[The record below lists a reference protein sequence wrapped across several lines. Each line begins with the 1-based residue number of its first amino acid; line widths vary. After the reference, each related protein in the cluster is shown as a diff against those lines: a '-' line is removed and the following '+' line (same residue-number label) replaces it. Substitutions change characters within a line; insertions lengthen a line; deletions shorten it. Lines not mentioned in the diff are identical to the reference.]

1 MTNLLWVAAGG
12 AAGAAL
18 RYLVSLQMVTLS
30 GDKFPWAT
38 LTVNLAGCLLIGM
51 AWSLTL
57 HKTASEGVLLFL
69 MVGLIGSFTTFST
82 YGLEGIQLI
91 QSGKLMLGFAYVM
104 LSNVAGLLL
113 VIIGKSMLDRYF
125 VAMVG

>member
-12 AAGAAL
+12 AVGAAL

-38 LTVNLAGCLLIGM
+38 LTVNLTGCLLIGM

-57 HKTASEGVLLFL
+57 NKTASEGVLLFL

-91 QSGKLMLGFAYVM
+91 QSGKLMEGFIYVL
-104 LSNVAGLLL
+104 LSNVAGLFL
-113 VIIGKSMLDRYF
+113 VIIGKSMFDRVF
-125 VAMVG
+125 MATGG

>member
-1 MTNLLWVAAGG
+1 MTNLFWVAAGG
-12 AAGAAL
+12 AVGAVL
-18 RYLVSLQMVTLS
+18 RYLVSLQMVSLS
-30 GDKFPWAT
+30 GDRFPWAT

-57 HKTASEGVLLFL
+57 HKAASESVLLFL

-91 QSGKLMLGFAYVM
+91 QSGKLMEGVAYVL
-104 LSNVAGLLL
+104 LSNIAGLLF
-113 VIIGKSMLDRYF
+113 VIAGKSFLDRVYL
-125 VAMVG
+125 ALGG

>member
-1 MTNLLWVAAGG
+1 MINLLWVAAGG
-12 AAGAAL
+12 TAGAVL

-38 LTVNLAGCLLIGM
+38 LTVNLTGCLLIGM

-91 QSGKLMLGFAYVM
+91 QSGKVMAGLSYVM

>member
-12 AAGAAL
+12 AVGAVL
-18 RYLVSLQMVTLS
+18 RYLVSLQMVSLS

-38 LTVNLAGCLLIGM
+38 LTVNLTGCLIIGM

-91 QSGKLMLGFAYVM
+91 QSGKMMEGIGYVL
-104 LSNVAGLLL
+104 LSNVVGLLL
-113 VIIGKSMLDRYF
+113 VVIGKTMLDRFY
-125 VAMVG
+125 VAMGG

>member
-12 AAGAAL
+12 AAGAVL

-38 LTVNLAGCLLIGM
+38 LTVNLTGCLLIGM

-91 QSGKLMLGFAYVM
+91 QSGKVMAGLSYVM

-113 VIIGKSMLDRYF
+113 VIIGKSMLDRLF
-125 VAMVG
+125 MATGG

>member
-1 MTNLLWVAAGG
+1 MINILWVAAGG
-12 AAGAAL
+12 AVGAVL
-18 RYLVSLQMVTLS
+18 RYLLSLQMVSLS
-30 GDKFPWAT
+30 GDQFPWAT
-38 LTVNLAGCLLIGM
+38 LTVNLVGCLLIGM

-91 QSGKLMLGFAYVM
+91 QSGKLLAGLSYVL
-104 LSNVAGLLL
+104 LSNIAGLLL
-113 VIIGKSMLDRYF
+113 VVVGKSMADRLYM
-125 VAMVG
+125 ALGG